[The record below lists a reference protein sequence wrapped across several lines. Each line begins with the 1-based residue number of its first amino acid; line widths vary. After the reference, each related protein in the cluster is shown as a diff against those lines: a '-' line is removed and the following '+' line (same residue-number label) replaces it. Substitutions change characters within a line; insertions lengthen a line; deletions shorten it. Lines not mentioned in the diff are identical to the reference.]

1 MGCAQSKP
9 KVLPPAGDAKRP
21 AFAATLSRRTQGS
34 LSSIPVNGRKADAK
48 ENLYPLHAMRM
59 ADFLALTVLEP
70 HNALVAKGLVVALD
84 FDGEHKGANLN
95 FVSHQWLAYAEADP
109 ECAHLHTMQTL
120 FRRAIAG
127 ESIFRSEED
136 WNAYSKGYT
145 AENARSASS
154 KHVCHTGL
162 EPSTSRGPHREVCN
176 SRVQALPWTG
186 GRVRQGLVRT
196 HRDSLG
202 E

>member
-1 MGCAQSKP
+1 MGCANSKP

-21 AFAATLSRRTQGS
+21 AFAATLSRRTQGG
-34 LSSIPVNGRKADAK
+34 LSSIPVNGLKADAK

-109 ECAHLHTMQTL
+109 ECAHLYTMQTL

-154 KHVCHTGL
+154 KHAAVSDKGSFEHTEIRSESNFLASIADGW
-162 EPSTSRGPHREVCN
+162 V
-176 SRVQALPWTG
+176 
-186 GRVRQGLVRT
+186 
-196 HRDSLG
+196 
-202 E
+202 